1 MTADMTTH
9 AEQLRHSLVDTLA
22 QGLTRRG
29 LTLFPDVER
38 ALRTVPR
45 DKFVPEVTLEEAYAD
60 TAVVTKRREDG
71 KGISSVSAPNMITDM
86 LLQARGTRGLAGAHV
101 LEIGSGGYNA
111 ALMREL
117 VGESGS
123 VTTVDID
130 PEVTDRA
137 RRCLD
142 AAGYRD
148 VTVVCADA
156 EYAIEDGRRY
166 DLIIVTVGAWDI
178 PPAWIQQ
185 LTDSGV
191 LVVPLRTY
199 GTTRSWELRRAAD
212 RLISLSN
219 MLAGFV
225 PMQGAGQHEGWS
237 IPLHEH
243 VNLWLNEIHQQEFDG
258 AHLDGVFAHERC
270 EVATGVIV
278 PGGRRSADLDLWL
291 ATHLPGFAMMIS
303 QEAVITSGLV
313 SPASPFGTPAVAH
326 GASLAYRGRLRPLSD
341 TEFEYVVYG
350 HGPEADQAAQQM
362 ADQIRAWDAAGR
374 PAPTLHVTPIDAPG
388 HELPQGQ
395 VLTKRHSRLVFAWD

>member
-1 MTADMTTH
+1 MTTH

-29 LTLFPDVER
+29 LTLLPDVER

-86 LLQARGTRGLAGAHV
+86 LLQAYGTRGLAGAHV

-111 ALMREL
+111 ALLCEL

-130 PEVTDRA
+130 PDVTDRA

-156 EYAIEDGRRY
+156 EYEIEGGRRY

-199 GTTRSWELRRAAD
+199 GTTRSWELRRSAD
-212 RLISLSN
+212 WLISLSN

-243 VNLWLNEIHQQEFDG
+243 INLWLNEIHQQEFDG
-258 AHLDGVFAHERC
+258 AHLDGVFTHERC
-270 EVATGVIV
+270 EAATGVIV

-303 QEAVITSGLV
+303 QEAVITNGLV